1 MKRKKAFQQL
11 DDYLGT
17 SSPVWKFSDPDDVLV
32 LSRVGSGTEPGV
44 RIRLN
49 ERQIEQIRRLTGV
62 TSVLLLDVH
71 VFGKHVDLHLVGR
84 KVGASKWTGIA
95 AALCDAKS
103 VARNSMQALAFA
115 EGIVSEV
122 NSVVVVLDRSG
133 AIHRFNR
140 VAEEYTGRKQENV
153 IGLNAQELFMSPE
166 EAKSSRENIAGFF
179 EQGVPYDVQRV
190 VETANGTRSF
200 LFRNRFIKPAPD
212 RNAEFIVCSGIE
224 VIDTKLECIV
234 AQQPDGHGPAL
245 NEAYCHQILRKIMDW
260 ASLVDGARALLASVE
275 EGSGDAKELAHA
287 RRIAASAV
295 RDAYGLYEEIDARL
309 TQGTRQKC

>member
-17 SSPVWKFSDPDDVLV
+17 SSPVWKFSGPDNVLM

-140 VAEEYTGRKQENV
+140 LAEEYTGRKQENV

-166 EAKSSRENIAGFF
+166 EAKSSRENIDRFF
-179 EQGVPYDVQRV
+179 EQGIPYDVQRV

-224 VIDTKLECIV
+224 VIDTKLESIV
-234 AQQPDGHGPAL
+234 VQPDGHGPAL